1 MGPFP
6 TEPVNGK
13 EESPKTMN
21 EVIEHLGG
29 LGWDK
34 EVYLKYT
41 PYRTVENFITGNI
54 L

>member
-1 MGPFP
+1 MGFFP
-6 TEPVNGK
+6 TESANGK
-13 EESPKTMN
+13 EESPKTVN

-34 EVYLKYT
+34 EVYLKFT
-41 PYRTVENFITGNI
+41 SYRTVENFITGDT